1 MVRSQINEFYS
12 PLLLFLA
19 AVVFG
24 LFLET
29 SRETRAGGG
38 CGFNERAEQH
48 CAVNV
53 VEIIL
58 LWHVGKQT
66 VLCQLRKCS
75 IIQMKEARSL
85 ERREEQD
92 WPAPRRPRGLKASP
106 AARVDPHSCLTWS
119 TAPSFSFSLYCISI
133 SSVSPSIPPPPFPF
147 HAHLFLPSFSF
158 YAKKLF

>member
-1 MVRSQINEFYS
+1 MERTQINEFYS

-29 SRETRAGGG
+29 SRETQAGGG

-58 LWHVGKQT
+58 L
-66 VLCQLRKCS
+66 
-75 IIQMKEARSL
+75 
-85 ERREEQD
+85 
-92 WPAPRRPRGLKASP
+92 
-106 AARVDPHSCLTWS
+106 
-119 TAPSFSFSLYCISI
+119 
-133 SSVSPSIPPPPFPF
+133 
-147 HAHLFLPSFSF
+147 
-158 YAKKLF
+158 